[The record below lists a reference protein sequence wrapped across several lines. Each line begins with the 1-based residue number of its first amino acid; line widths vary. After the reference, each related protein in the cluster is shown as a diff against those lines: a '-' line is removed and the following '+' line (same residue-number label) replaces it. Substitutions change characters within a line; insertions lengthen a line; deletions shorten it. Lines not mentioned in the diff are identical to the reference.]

1 LGTQNIQEKNVR
13 KIIEITPEF
22 EKTLVTAID
31 VALKQ
36 SGIAVM
42 QLVQTITSAI
52 KVEGEETPTAE

>member
-1 LGTQNIQEKNVR
+1 MR